1 MKHQHFFLQLA
12 VALLL
17 TCATGVQAQQTSY
30 ETDSRYIYPE
40 GGVLTPMRQC
50 HYYNSDEQYTNNHQ
64 YYICN
69 VNGKVGVV
77 DDNKR
82 VLIPI
87 EYDEIRKFDNYY
99 LIRKGNNW
107 GLITSYGR
115 FILPPF
121 LKNIQ
126 INSAYRKFI
135 LTNQKGDTIQAD
147 EAWNPQSRLRMVA
160 AILSA
165 ENNFGDFFFL
175 RGDSTTKRIS
185 LDKYW
190 TSGEFHDG
198 LMPVWDT
205 NSNKLGYLNT
215 QGEWAIP
222 LSIPNSMRT
231 PQEDFAFSGGYMV
244 HSWDGQYKIYDKSGR
259 VQWALNFQKDK
270 YTRNDI
276 SPYVEGGFALMSSYS
291 GSKYSGEGK
300 EQWKYVSPTG
310 KELFPEVYGGRIFTA
325 RVMHAGELVHPM
337 SEDMVAF
344 PDCSTTTP
352 LWGFFDKNGKVIVRA
367 KYANV
372 HDFHEGLAAVQMPKD
387 AENANRWGFIDKTGQ
402 LVIPAVFGI
411 EPSDFSEGLAVV
423 TKSNGLKV
431 YINRNGE
438 VVSREYSDA
447 FPFAHGT
454 AFVEYYNGYYSEF
467 CAIDHAYTRVNALV
481 PFPISIIREQVTEA
495 ANHPESPC
503 GEVYTAENQLFNS
516 RGECYY
522 VWGDSPMYF
531 QSVTDGIVHV
541 KYGNDNHLMD
551 LFCDKTGKILFYFVQ
566 SEF

>member
-1 MKHQHFFLQLA
+1 MKQQHFFKQLA

-17 TCATGVQAQQTSY
+17 TCAIGAQARQTSY
-30 ETDSRYIYPE
+30 ETDPRYIYPE
-40 GGVLTPMRQC
+40 GGVLTPMQQC

-64 YYICN
+64 YYICK

-82 VLIPI
+82 VLIPM

-99 LIRKGNNW
+99 LIRKANNW

-126 INSAYRKFI
+126 INSVYRKFI
-135 LTNQKGDTIQAD
+135 LTDHKGDTIQAE
-147 EAWNPQSRLRMVA
+147 EAWNPQSRLRKA
-160 AILSA
+160 ATIFSA
-165 ENNFGDFFFL
+165 ENNFGDFFLL
-175 RGDSTTKRIS
+175 RADSTTKRIT
-185 LDKYW
+185 LNKYW
-190 TSGEFHDG
+190 TSGLFHDG
-198 LMPVWDT
+198 LMPVWDK

-215 QGEWAIP
+215 KGEWAIP
-222 LSIPNSMRT
+222 LSIPNNMQT

-244 HSWDGQYKIYDKSGR
+244 HSRDGQYKVYDKSGR

-276 SPYVEGGFALMSSYS
+276 SPYMEGGFALMSSYS

-325 RVMHAGELVHPM
+325 RVMYAGELVHPM

-344 PDCSTTTP
+344 PDCSTTKP

-372 HDFHEGLAAVQMPKD
+372 HDFHEGLAAVQMPAN

-402 LVIPAVFGI
+402 MVIPAMFAV

-423 TKSNGLKV
+423 KKSNGLKV
-431 YINRNGE
+431 YINRNAE
-438 VVSREYSDA
+438 VVSREYSNA
-447 FPFAHGT
+447 FPFARGT
-454 AFVEYYNGYYSEF
+454 AFVEYYNGYYSDF
-467 CAIDHAYTRVNALV
+467 CAIDHAFTRVNALV
-481 PFPISIIREQVTEA
+481 PFPISIIRERVIEA
-495 ANHPESPC
+495 ANHPESSA
-503 GEVYTAENQLFNS
+503 GEIYIAENQLFNS
-516 RGECYY
+516 RGECFY
-522 VWGDSPMYF
+522 VWSDIPMYF
-531 QSVTDGIVHV
+531 QSVSEGIVHV
-541 KYGNDNHLMD
+541 KYGNDQHLID
-551 LFCDKTGKILFYFVQ
+551 LFCDKTGKIIFYFVP